1 MSQIQELITLLVE
14 VEKASA
20 AASSNDPRA
29 QIRSDVTAGGTA
41 LRMLDSVATTNT
53 GDLKPAANGQGPS
66 GESGTSSTI
75 RGGRQD
81 MQRQISES
89 PASAKE
95 LPAAPGSDFGGS
107 IIARAAMDAA
117 NLSSSPSSSA
127 AASAA
132 ASASAAAFPS
142 LPAAHGNAAPH
153 RAIAAFPS
161 LAALLGGEHEH
172 ER

>member
-20 AASSNDPRA
+20 AASSNDPRS

-41 LRMLDSVATTNT
+41 LRMLDSVAATNT

-66 GESGTSSTI
+66 GESGTSSTL

-107 IIARAAMDAA
+107 IIARAAIDAA
-117 NLSSSPSSSA
+117 KLSSSPSS
-127 AASAA
+127 SAA